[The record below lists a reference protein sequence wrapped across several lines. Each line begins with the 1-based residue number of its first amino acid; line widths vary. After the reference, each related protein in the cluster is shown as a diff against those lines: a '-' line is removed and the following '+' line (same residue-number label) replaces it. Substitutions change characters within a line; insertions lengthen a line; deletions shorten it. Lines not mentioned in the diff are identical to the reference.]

1 VDFSKKQK
9 GGFLNAKFFL
19 KIAGVLFLAAAV
31 FFVYSNFKLNQK
43 KKELLGQI
51 DSYKNQIEAI
61 QKRNAELKEGVA
73 KSDDPNYIE
82 KVAREEL
89 DMQKE
94 GEKVVAFILP
104 EKKRVEEKP
113 QQNFWSQNILSGWL
127 SQSWSWIK
135 SKF

>member
-1 VDFSKKQK
+1 MDFGKKQK
-9 GGFLNAKFFL
+9 GSFSRAKFFL
-19 KIAGVLFLAAAV
+19 KIASVLFLATAILFV
-31 FFVYSNFKLNQK
+31 FFNFKLNQK

-51 DSYKNQIEAI
+51 DFYKNQIEAV

-73 KSDDPNYIE
+73 KADDSNYIE

-94 GEKVVAFILP
+94 GEKVVAFVMP
-104 EKKRVEEKP
+104 EKKPVEEKT
-113 QQNFWSQNILSGWL
+113 QQNFWANNFLFGWL
-127 SQSWSWIK
+127 SQSWNWIK